1 MKKFIKNHKGVTM
14 VEVLVTVAML
24 AIVVAPCLSSFVM
37 AQRGNVKAAETQAA
51 YTAAANLMEELKGLS
66 ADKVTDRLD
75 MGYSPTD
82 DSTVKPNQDD
92 GVHVISEAVKETNG
106 EATIYYRIWIYA
118 GEDSNVMKSTDDV
131 PGDYILKGVIAP

>member
-24 AIVVAPCLSSFVM
+24 AIIVVPCLSSFVM

-51 YTAAANLMEELKGLS
+51 YTAAANLMEELKGLG
-66 ADKVTDRLD
+66 ADKVTERLD

-82 DSTVKPNQDD
+82 DQTVTPNQND
-92 GVHVISEAVKETNG
+92 GIHVIYEAIKNADDSLAYYKVWIYNG
-106 EATIYYRIWIYA
+106 EAVNRA
-118 GEDSNVMKSTDDV
+118 KENGETLSQ
-131 PGDYILKGVIAP
+131 DYIIKGVIAP